1 MKGIATFWLSS
12 GKGATLATMRSK
24 ATSVMLLLI
33 RYVPCCIAFLNASF
47 VSSFGWPLK
56 HLHCVLNH
64 YMGGSHMLAMEKVAE
79 GPERVR
85 LKKQSLIGRSMSEL
99 DHCIYHMPG
108 GYRCGIPEKIFLKKR
123 NIADRVIL

>member
-85 LKKQSLIGRSMSEL
+85 LKKQSLIRRSMSEL
-99 DHCIYHMPG
+99 DDCICHMPG
-108 GYRCGIPEKIFLKKR
+108 GYRCGIPER
-123 NIADRVIL
+123 NILEEKNIAGGVTL